1 MPVRFRDG
9 KVEGVPMRLD
19 EQVAFEAAKAVFA
32 GVADLRGGPFFDLRT
47 LASG

>member
-32 GVADLRGGPFFDLRT
+32 GVANLRGSPFFDLRT

>member
-9 KVEGVPMRLD
+9 KVEWVPMRLD
-19 EQVAFEAAKAVFA
+19 EQVVFAASKAVFA
-32 GVADLRGGPFFDLRT
+32 GVANLRGSPFFDLRT